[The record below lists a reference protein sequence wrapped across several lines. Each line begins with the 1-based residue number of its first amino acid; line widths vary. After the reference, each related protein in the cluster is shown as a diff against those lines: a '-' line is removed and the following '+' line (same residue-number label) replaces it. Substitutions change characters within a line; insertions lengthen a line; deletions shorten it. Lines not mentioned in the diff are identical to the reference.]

1 MQEYRPTNLQH
12 DIIHAC
18 PIKKKK
24 KKTKDIIHADHACL
38 RDLISFFFLF
48 LLIFF
53 LIETDILSFEHTHQ
67 QKQKEEEEEEYN
79 MLFWFT

>member
-1 MQEYRPTNLQH
+1 MSYKKEKEKNERHYPCGPRMPSRLN
-12 DIIHAC
+12 II
-18 PIKKKK
+18 
-24 KKTKDIIHADHACL
+24 L
-38 RDLISFFFLF
+38 FSFSFN
-48 LLIFF
+48 FF